1 MRKYF
6 LLFFLIILT
15 TGVLPVKAATFL
27 VGTPAELI
35 NAINNVVL
43 GDIILFTEDITL
55 TAVENVTNG
64 NNGLPVVTTSSLLID
79 GNGFTLSR
87 DLSAPDFR
95 LFEVAP
101 GVEIIIQNLTITGG
115 SASGTDDG
123 GAIYI
128 NDFSYVGMLNVTIIE
143 NHADGLGGAIYTDGD
158 VSLDIY
164 DSIVSNNSSSSGGAL
179 YHSFGSLRLIDTTVN
194 GNEALTGGG
203 VYFAGGRFSMAGST
217 ISDNVADY
225 GAGIISGGT
234 FDMTNSTI
242 SGNIAT
248 DGGGIVNMGTSTI
261 NNSTIVLNQAVNGA
275 GVRNAGTITLTNSI
289 VSGNNGSSDCENIAG
304 TSITNGNNILGHSG
318 SSNGCPAGATDII
331 PAGALNSII
340 NTTLADNGG
349 LTQTHEIVFGSPA
362 IDASGAGATTDD
374 QRGVAAT
381 GIRDIGAFEANIFVP
396 IVSYTVAPTNLIEG
410 NTATVTVTLAQYG
423 GTPVDVSVAF
433 SGSSDAGDYSI
444 TGSTNLTFTGN
455 GSQSF
460 TITAL
465 DDGTPEAAETL
476 ILTLGSSMATIT
488 GANPQTI
495 SISDAGIVIV
505 PPSTTVAVSNNSDSD
520 PAPAIALFD
529 PSISKIGFLVPRQV
543 GVTGEQLQWSIIVSN
558 TGNVAGNNVVITDV
572 IDSRL
577 QVNSVV
583 APGATVD
590 IQGQQVRVIYP
601 TLNPGETQQFSIF
614 TTVLD
619 GVEINNTACVDAN
632 NQGAVECAT
641 GTTIAELPQTGEA
654 PFWRNH
660 WLLLSILFSLIMLVF
675 PVRKLSRS

>member
-15 TGVLPVKAATFL
+15 TGVLPVKAATYS

-35 NAINNVVL
+35 NAINSFTS
-43 GDIILFTEDITL
+43 GDIILFTDDITL
-55 TAVENVTNG
+55 TAVENVSNG
-64 NNGLPVVTTSSLLID
+64 SNGLPVITATAITID

-87 DLSAPDFR
+87 DLTAPDFR
-95 LFEVAP
+95 FFEIAP
-101 GVEIIIQNLTITGG
+101 NLEVIIQNLTITGG
-115 SASGTDDG
+115 STTLNG
-123 GAIYI
+123 GAIYVD
-128 NDFSYVGMLNVTIIE
+128 NLSYLGLLNVRIVDNFAVSRGGAIFGNTAFLEIIDSTISS
-143 NHADGLGGAIYTDGD
+143 NRGDNGGAIYQSNGYL
-158 VSLDIY
+158 SLT
-164 DSIVSNNSSSSGGAL
+164 
-179 YHSFGSLRLIDTTVN
+179 DTTINNNQAVW
-194 GNEALTGGG
+194 GGG
-203 VYFAGGRFSMAGST
+203 IHLSGATSHVDGST
-217 ISDNVADY
+217 ISGNTADY
-225 GAGIISGGT
+225 GAGIFNSDI
-234 FDMTNSTI
+234 FNMTNSTI

-248 DGGGIVNMGTSTI
+248 DGGGILNTGTATI

-275 GVRNAGTITLTNSI
+275 GIRNDGTITLTNSI

-304 TSITNGNNILGHSG
+304 TIVTNGNNITGHSG

-362 IDASGAGATTDD
+362 IDASGAGATAND

-381 GIRDIGAFEANIFVP
+381 GIRDIGAFESNIFVP
-396 IVSYTVAPTNLIEG
+396 IVSYTITPTNLIEG
-410 NTATVTVTLAQYG
+410 NTATVTVTLAQYA

-433 SGSSDAGDYSI
+433 SGTGDAGDYSI

-476 ILTLGSSMATIT
+476 ILTLSSSIATVT
-488 GANPQTI
+488 GINPQTI
-495 SISDAGIVIV
+495 NISDAGIVII
-505 PPSTTVAVSNNSDSD
+505 PSPITVAVSNNPD

-529 PSISKIGFLVPRQV
+529 PSISKIGFLVPGQV

-660 WLLLSILFSLIMLVF
+660 WLLFSILCSLIMLVF